1 MLLQGLFFITFSF
14 LCLYTVASN
23 TEGDS
28 DRTGSNN
35 YYEIYEAIDTLSELA
50 PGHQTFYDFLG
61 VSPDALGDDV
71 SRAFR
76 KAAVQ
81 YHPDKL
87 RLQGRWNRSTERM
100 SKTVQFI
107 GSLLRT
113 DEGRR
118 QYDWILNEAP
128 AWHRQSVYV
137 MRRLVP
143 TSKLSIP
150 QVLLIALLFSVFLQ
164 LVAQWIGY
172 AAAWYMIISSRW
184 AIRSMG
190 EKEVKRMRR
199 RMEGSDPAFIA
210 MNNTNYHAI
219 MLADGAP
226 PRLPN
231 PLSLWVFTLPIG
243 LARRLLGLIF
253 PINNKDVK
261 KE

>member
-1 MLLQGLFFITFSF
+1 MFLSL
-14 LCLYTVASN
+14 LCLSTAAA
-23 TEGDS
+23 TAEDDS
-28 DRTGSNN
+28 GKSSSNN
-35 YYEIYEAIDTLSELA
+35 YYEIYEAIDTLNELA
-50 PGHQTFYDFLG
+50 PGHRTFYDFLG
-61 VSPDALGDDV
+61 VSPDALDDDV

-150 QVLLIALLFSVFLQ
+150 QVLLITLLFSVLLQ

-184 AIRSMG
+184 AVRAMG
-190 EKEVKRMRR
+190 EKEVKRMKK

-210 MNNTNYHAI
+210 MSNTNYHAI
-219 MLADGAP
+219 MLAEGAP

-231 PLSLWVFTLPIG
+231 PLSLWVFALPMG
-243 LARRLLGLIF
+243 LARRLLGTVL
-253 PINNKDVK
+253 PTNTKTVK
-261 KE
+261 RE